1 MYGCLLLLFGYLAW
15 MYHSK
20 AAAFLAIAGVFLYLL
35 MKILLL
41 IQEKRVDVRLSTDQ
55 PVFTK
60 NEGIPVDIAC
70 LLYTS
75 RCV

>member
-41 IQEKRVDVRLSTDQ
+41 IQEKRVDVRS
-55 PVFTK
+55 VS
-60 NEGIPVDIAC
+60 
-70 LLYTS
+70 YTHLDVYK
-75 RCV
+75 RQLQHR